1 MFRIDPLS
9 RQPVYE
15 QLIEQLERLVLLD
28 LLTAQTQL
36 PSVRSLSLELSVNPN
51 TIQKAYSELDTR
63 GIIHSVPGI
72 GCFVTDDAKRL
83 LLEHNRKK
91 LSVLQ
96 ALAAELRLAGIP
108 KEELLACIDLE
119 YSKGGS
125 SLDPSAKSDQTI

>member
-108 KEELLACIDLE
+108 KEELITCIDLE

-125 SLDPSAKSDQTI
+125 SLDSSAKSDQTI